1 MDFIKDEML
10 THIPMCVHPEPK
22 KVLLIGEN
30 ESIASELKK
39 HQSSDL
45 QVLDAKEA
53 LLSLQELDE
62 GSVDVII
69 VSTKLFESDRVFW
82 GLVKRVLS
90 LKGVVSSVASSLVDE
105 EIKAKA
111 QIETMGEYFRIV
123 MPYVFMQQHCEFALF
138 ASNMLHPTADI
149 NLQRADLTEG
159 FRYYNSDIAIAAFA
173 MPNMIRKEFRGLI
186 KS

>member
-30 ESIASELKK
+30 ESIVSELKK
-39 HQSSDL
+39 HQNSEL
-45 QVLDAKEA
+45 QVLDAKDA
-53 LLSLQELDE
+53 LMSLQEFDE
-62 GSVDVII
+62 GSIDIVI
-69 VSTKLFESDRVFW
+69 VSTNLFESDRVFW

-90 LKGVVSSVASSLVDE
+90 LKGVVSSVASSFVAE
-105 EIKAKA
+105 EAKAKT
-111 QIETMGEYFRIV
+111 QMETMGEYFRIV
-123 MPYVFMQQHCEFALF
+123 MPYLFIQQHCGFALF

>member
-22 KVLLIGEN
+22 KVLLIGGN
-30 ESIASELKK
+30 EGVVSELKK
-39 HQSSDL
+39 HQDSNL
-45 QVLDAKEA
+45 QELDAKDA
-53 LLSLQELDE
+53 LISLQELDE

-69 VSTKLFESDRVFW
+69 VSTNLFEGDRVFW
-82 GLVKRVLS
+82 GLVKRVLN
-90 LKGVVSSVASSLVDE
+90 LKGVVSSMAPSLFGE
-105 EIKAKA
+105 ETKAKA

-123 MPYVFMQQHCEFALF
+123 MPYVFMQQHCGFALF

>member
-22 KVLLIGEN
+22 KVLLIREN
-30 ESIASELKK
+30 EGIESELKK
-39 HQSSDL
+39 HQNTDVQELDL
-45 QVLDAKEA
+45 NDA
-53 LLSLQELDE
+53 LISLQELDE
-62 GSVDVII
+62 GSIDVVI
-69 VSTKLFESDRVFW
+69 VSTNLFESDRVFW
-82 GLVKRVLS
+82 GLVKRALS
-90 LKGVVSSVASSLVDE
+90 LKGVISSTAPSYLDE
-105 EIKAKA
+105 ETKAKA
-111 QIETMGEYFRIV
+111 QIEIMGEYFRIV
-123 MPYVFMQQHCEFALF
+123 MPYGFMQQHCSFALF